1 MSENKSNDIWTT
13 NKRSELK
20 AAINNDNRV
29 DGDFYKVKVRSD
41 DEFVKL
47 PVYKIKHDILGYN
60 FDNGRIIAEK
70 THYEQDKA
78 TTLDPTNDE
87 HQKVIGKI
95 LYSSKFYSNTAT
107 EELRKD
113 IKKKGLEEPL
123 IVSIDGTVWNGNRRL
138 SIYRKMYEDKGEPK
152 YEWVN
157 LVVLPELS
165 SKDLKRLERRLQMY
179 KEWKQPYG
187 IIQTHLDI
195 RSSMND
201 KNWEIPEIIA
211 SYGYRYKKEDLV
223 KHVQEIDLIDDYLER
238 IKRPKDY
245 VFIKTTKSKEGGGTG
260 VESFVT
266 LNQTLQRL
274 RKGKKKTIE
283 IEKAKLSG
291 FQIIHHPDSTH
302 DNVRDY
308 AAVMSNSTA
317 KDEFEKNS
325 ITFKNFN
332 EITKSGGANAFG
344 NEYVTN
350 EYDNLDLAYQ
360 TVSNS
365 KKDARKIATGALKML
380 EKISADRIPKNND
393 KFKKILDDLEKQIS
407 RIRSKSG

>member
-1 MSENKSNDIWTT
+1 
-13 NKRSELK
+13 
-20 AAINNDNRV
+20 
-29 DGDFYKVKVRSD
+29 
-41 DEFVKL
+41 
-47 PVYKIKHDILGYN
+47 
-60 FDNGRIIAEK
+60 
-70 THYEQDKA
+70 
-78 TTLDPTNDE
+78 
-87 HQKVIGKI
+87 
-95 LYSSKFYSNTAT
+95 
-107 EELRKD
+107 
-113 IKKKGLEEPL
+113 
-123 IVSIDGTVWNGNRRL
+123 
-138 SIYRKMYEDKGEPK
+138 
-152 YEWVN
+152 
-157 LVVLPELS
+157 
-165 SKDLKRLERRLQMY
+165 MY

-317 KDEFEKNS
+317 RDEFEKNS
-325 ITFKNFN
+325 NYIQEF
-332 EITKSGGANAFG
+332 
-344 NEYVTN
+344 
-350 EYDNLDLAYQ
+350 
-360 TVSNS
+360 
-365 KKDARKIATGALKML
+365 
-380 EKISADRIPKNND
+380 
-393 KFKKILDDLEKQIS
+393 
-407 RIRSKSG
+407 